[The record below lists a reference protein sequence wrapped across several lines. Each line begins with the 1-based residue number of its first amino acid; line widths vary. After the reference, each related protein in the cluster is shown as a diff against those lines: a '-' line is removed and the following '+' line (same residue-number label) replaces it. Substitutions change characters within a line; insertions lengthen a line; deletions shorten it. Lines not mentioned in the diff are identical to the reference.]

1 MRQQLLMMIPECRP
15 HACVIIF
22 HPCLLLPQVYINW
35 MNFFI
40 NLLFPLLLLLF
51 LNISIYREVQW
62 DFRIAILCGV
72 SKLYR
77 C

>member
-51 LNISIYREVQW
+51 LNISIYREVW
-62 DFRIAILCGV
+62 
-72 SKLYR
+72 
-77 C
+77 